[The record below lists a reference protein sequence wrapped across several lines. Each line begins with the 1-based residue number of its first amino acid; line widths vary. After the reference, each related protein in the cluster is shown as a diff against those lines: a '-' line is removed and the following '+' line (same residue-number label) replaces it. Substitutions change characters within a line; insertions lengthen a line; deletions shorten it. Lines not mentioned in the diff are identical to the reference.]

1 MDDDAGR
8 GQHAVARG
16 VVQGEAQLAF
26 LLDLTGGDL
35 PPELESVAGMAPRDV
50 PAVPIAADESNGKL
64 ADSARA
70 AIATAIRIENGNL
83 TRAAIRLGIAKSTLY
98 EKMKRF
104 GIDRSQVQALQRD
117 PLAEGSMRRS

>member
-1 MDDDAGR
+1 
-8 GQHAVARG
+8 
-16 VVQGEAQLAF
+16 
-26 LLDLTGGDL
+26 
-35 PPELESVAGMAPRDV
+35 MAPRDV
-50 PAVPIAADESNGKL
+50 PAVPIATHESNGKL
-64 ADSARA
+64 ADSTRA

-104 GIDRSQVQALQRD
+104 GIDRSHVQALQRD